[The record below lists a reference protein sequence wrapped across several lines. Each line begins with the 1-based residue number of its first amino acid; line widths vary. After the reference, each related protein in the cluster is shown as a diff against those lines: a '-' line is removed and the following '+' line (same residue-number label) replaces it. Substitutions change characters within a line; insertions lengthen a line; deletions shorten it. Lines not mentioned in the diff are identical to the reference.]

1 MLSRR
6 LAFQLRLGQ
15 QSDIESL
22 LLCSDSNPMKRNC
35 TAQIPE
41 SIPLMTQVTR
51 DSSSAVQMYGICYIR
66 SSIWLE
72 RCGFSGRQLDAK
84 IAVPLQ
90 GMQLCFDKRPRP
102 AIIIAYGERRFLH
115 KQRKSVRV
123 IAVLQVKLLG
133 TPNLF
138 PVGKVCSP
146 MKNMLQIQ
154 REIVHAI

>member
-1 MLSRR
+1 
-6 LAFQLRLGQ
+6 
-15 QSDIESL
+15 
-22 LLCSDSNPMKRNC
+22 
-35 TAQIPE
+35 
-41 SIPLMTQVTR
+41 MTQVIR
-51 DSSSAVQMYGICYIR
+51 DSSSAVRMYGICYIR

-84 IAVPLQ
+84 ITVPLQ

-102 AIIIAYGERRFLH
+102 AIIIAYRERRFLH

-138 PVGKVCSP
+138 PVRKVRPS

-154 REIVHAI
+154 REVVHAIWNTRDFAFLYSMVEYQFPPYHSRQQHHQG